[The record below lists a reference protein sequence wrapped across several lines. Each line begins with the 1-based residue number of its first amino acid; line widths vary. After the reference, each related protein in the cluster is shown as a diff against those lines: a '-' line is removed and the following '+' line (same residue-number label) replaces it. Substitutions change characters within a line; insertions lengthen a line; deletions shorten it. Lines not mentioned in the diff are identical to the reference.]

1 MFYGFVYL
9 WQVIC
14 HFIIIPYIVPSH
26 HVVHE
31 LSNLL
36 GRRNRPPLVVVN
48 EWRLPM
54 VRLRLLCVQRSSE
67 RCEPRATSC
76 ETNSPIRWLD
86 DHMQVTHE

>member
-54 VRLRLLCVQRSSE
+54 VRLRLLCDCAYNAHRKDVNHGLQ
-67 RCEPRATSC
+67 ATRR
-76 ETNSPIRWLD
+76 IRPSVD
-86 DHMQVTHE
+86 